1 MDLPCKNTI
10 NPREAI
16 MKMARRRDIRLS
28 STSGASEIGDCED
41 LIESESE
48 DGRRKS
54 GEVSEGVELD
64 WAAVMV
70 AAQSGDEKLRRR
82 ESKSAGNKH
91 WGTTRERREDM
102 ADMIVAHSWRNGAGS
117 DYQAPGGRGAQRDGR
132 VTTAGL
138 ASRPGRV
145 LCCSSIWHL
154 DSCASPDQTA
164 PSTPHARQ
172 TAVAKE

>member
-1 MDLPCKNTI
+1 
-10 NPREAI
+10 

-28 STSGASEIGDCED
+28 STSEASEIGDCED

-70 AAQSGDEKLRRR
+70 AAQSGDEKLGRR

-91 WGTTRERREDM
+91 WGTTREWREDM
-102 ADMIVAHSWRNGAGS
+102 ADMIVAHSFMEEWR
-117 DYQAPGGRGAQRDGR
+117 
-132 VTTAGL
+132 
-138 ASRPGRV
+138 
-145 LCCSSIWHL
+145 W
-154 DSCASPDQTA
+154 
-164 PSTPHARQ
+164 
-172 TAVAKE
+172 E